1 MALHPTHAAVIEH
14 HERTWLVDGKP
25 TTLAQLRATIDA
37 AKARSHAKFAADFGV
52 PCTRENVETAVRTCV
67 ANAHAFKPV
76 A

>member
-1 MALHPTHAAVIEH
+1 LAALLPDS
-14 HERTWLVDGKP
+14 DGRQDV
-25 TTLAQLRATIDA
+25 LFDFSDVGSYHNGTIDA